1 MKKIISWLNTP
12 YYFNPFFKYK
22 LKLSISLGLF
32 VFLFLY
38 IFKPFYLSI
47 FTQITLLQYTSCI
60 GFFTFLAVLIVVTIP
75 PLFFKNFFDE
85 DKWTIGKTI
94 LIVVVGTIITA
105 VFLKYFGDYY
115 KKQYGY
121 KIISLARYIV
131 YSLLVSA
138 LPLILFIFNN
148 EKSIRLKRN
157 IKAKKIVKAKNV
169 IENIA
174 SEKVKIFAQNNKES
188 IKIETKN
195 LLYVTSQGNYASF
208 FVKDNKEIKEKILR
222 TTLTKID
229 NAFKDNPKIIRCHK
243 SYIIN
248 TNYVEDITGNA
259 RGYLLS
265 VKYIE
270 TTIPVSRNFS
280 KQSLE
285 SFLY

>member
-105 VFLKYFGDYY
+105 IFLKYFGDYY

-270 TTIPVSRNFS
+270 ATIPVSRNFS